1 MGNNIIKDKHLL
13 IAVGAFSIQK
23 NERIWM
29 GILSGLFKSR
39 ETPSNRKKEVHTACQ
54 WVVYFL
60 EE

>member
-1 MGNNIIKDKHLL
+1 
-13 IAVGAFSIQK
+13 
-23 NERIWM
+23 M

-39 ETPSNRKKEVHTACQ
+39 ETPSNRKKEVHTAFQ